1 MTYDYVLFPSHL
13 EGLKLEKL
21 LKEENIKYTITPAP
35 RELSS
40 CCGITIRIKPE
51 LKKRV
56 QSIVKTHGVS
66 ISGIQSLEVQSYFN
80 I

>member
-1 MTYDYVLFPSHL
+1 MIYSYVLFPNHL

-21 LKEENIKYTITPAP
+21 LKKENIKYTITPAP

-40 CCGITIRIKPE
+40 CCGITIRINPNIT
-51 LKKRV
+51 KRV
-56 QSIVKTHGVS
+56 QEIIDNNEVS
-66 ISGIQSLEVQSYFN
+66 ITNIRSLEVKSYFN